1 MRREPGMGL
10 SVIAPPSQERVVYE
24 GLPEDV
30 LRIPI
35 YDLSA
40 GGGLEPNGELVESRG
55 DTVRRWLRE
64 EVGINPDDA
73 FLARVMGD
81 SMVPV
86 LYPGDLAL
94 GLLGDEYRGEGVYA
108 LWFED
113 EFYVKT
119 VERRGSTKV
128 RLLSKNPDYEP
139 IFVHEGDKI
148 RLLGRVLR
156 RFTGLY

>member
-1 MRREPGMGL
+1 MRRGGGEGL
-10 SVIAPPSQERVVYE
+10 ASVEASPRERVVYE
-24 GLPEDV
+24 DLPEDV

-55 DTVRRWLRE
+55 ETVRRWLRE
-64 EVGINPDDA
+64 EVGINPEDA

-81 SMVPV
+81 SMVP
-86 LYPGDLAL
+86 LLHPGDLAL
-94 GLLGDEYRGEGVYA
+94 GRLGDSYIGEGVYA
-108 LWFED
+108 LWYED

-119 VERRGSTKV
+119 VERRGATKV

-139 IFVHEGDKI
+139 IFLHEGDKI